1 MRREMETSPFF
12 YLEVKMKVV
21 LVSCFILLSQ
31 SVFALDKVIY
41 GTDDRKDLYEVK
53 NNLYRSLAQA
63 TAGMIPVDQVIPQS
77 GDMFKV
83 IGTRLQDDGICAD
96 AKFAKQITAANCSGF
111 LVGEDLLV
119 TAGHCIEDL
128 ADCSRYQWV
137 FNYSIDNAQKND
149 FLVQKDDVYACT
161 EIIEQTLD
169 RTTMDDYALVRLDRK
184 VIGHTPLKFRT
195 SGKIANNAQL
205 VVIGHPSGLP
215 TKIADG
221 AAVRENSNN
230 FFFQS
235 NLDTFGGNSGSAVFD
250 ANNGLVEGILVRG
263 ERDYVPD
270 SRKNCSRPKVCKN
283 NACRGEDV
291 TRITNI
297 KSLIK

>member
-1 MRREMETSPFF
+1 
-12 YLEVKMKVV
+12 MKTILFTFLFVFSLPV
-21 LVSCFILLSQ
+21 L
-31 SVFALDKVIY
+31 ATDKVIY
-41 GTDDRKDLYEVK
+41 GTDDRKDLFELK

-63 TAGMIPVDQVIPQS
+63 TAGMIPVDQVIPQNN
-77 GDMFKV
+77 GGYKI

-119 TAGHCIEDL
+119 TAGHCIEEL
-128 ADCSRYQWV
+128 SDCSRYQWV
-137 FNYSIDNAQKND
+137 FNYSIDVSQKQD
-149 FLVQKDDVYACT
+149 FLVSKDDVYACT
-161 EIIEQTLD
+161 EIIERALD
-169 RTTMDDYALVRLDRK
+169 RTTMDDYALVRLERK
-184 VIGHTPLKFRT
+184 VLGHIPLKFRT
-195 SGKIANNAQL
+195 TGKIANNAQL

-215 TKIADG
+215 TKVADG
-221 AAVRENSNN
+221 AGVRVNSNN

-250 ANNGLVEGILVRG
+250 AKSGLVEGILVRG

-270 SRKNCSRPKVCKN
+270 SSKNCSRPKVCKN
-283 NACRGEDV
+283 NDCRGEDV